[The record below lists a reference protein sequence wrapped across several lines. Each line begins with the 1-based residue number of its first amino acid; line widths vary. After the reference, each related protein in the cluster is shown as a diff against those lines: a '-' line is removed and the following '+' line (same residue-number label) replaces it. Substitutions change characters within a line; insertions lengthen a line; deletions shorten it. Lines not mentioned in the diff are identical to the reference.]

1 VAEAQ
6 TGVLYVDTSALVK
19 LVIREAE
26 TEVLEEELRS
36 WSDLATSVV
45 TSIELSRAVARAS
58 TDSTVVV
65 ADEYTLLGVLAS
77 VAQVP
82 LSDDVRATAASLG
95 PVELRTLDAI
105 HLASALALGDDLA
118 GILTYDSRMQRA
130 AVASGVPVLAPKPAP
145 VKTDDQPETTD

>member
-26 TEVLEEELRS
+26 TEVLEEALRS

-65 ADEYTLLGVLAS
+65 AHEYTLLGVLAS

-105 HLASALALGDDLA
+105 HLASALALVDDLA
-118 GILTYDSRMQRA
+118 GILIYDSRMQRA
-130 AVASGVPVLAPKPAP
+130 AVASGVPVLASEPAP